1 MDYRKV
7 TTNDADALAE
17 LETELFAN
25 NFNEYTIANEIK
37 AGWGFV
43 ATEKEEIAGYA
54 LLRRAGHIT
63 ELSRLG
69 VCLKH
74 RREGIGQQLLQLS
87 LLDSPDLVL
96 TVLKSNKAAIELYT
110 KHGLRIVGEVEESWV
125 MRTQPAA
132 TYLRQ

>member
-1 MDYRKV
+1 
-7 TTNDADALAE
+7 
-17 LETELFAN
+17 
-25 NFNEYTIANEIK
+25 
-37 AGWGFV
+37 
-43 ATEKEEIAGYA
+43 
-54 LLRRAGHIT
+54 
-63 ELSRLG
+63 
-69 VCLKH
+69 LKH